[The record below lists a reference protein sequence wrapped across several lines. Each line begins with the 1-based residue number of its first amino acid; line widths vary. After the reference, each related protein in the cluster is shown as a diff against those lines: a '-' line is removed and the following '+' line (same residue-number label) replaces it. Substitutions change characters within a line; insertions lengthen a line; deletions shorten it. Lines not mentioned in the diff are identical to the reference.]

1 MQELR
6 RAGLSACGRAR
17 AAPRAPSAA
26 ACSARRGQLRPAA
39 AQLHVPPPRDVH
51 AVGCHGAVENHPG

>member
-6 RAGLSACGRAR
+6 RACLPACGRSR
-17 AAPRAPSAA
+17 AAPRTPSAA
-26 ACSARRGQLRPAA
+26 ACSACRGHLRPAA

-51 AVGCHGAVENHPG
+51 AVGRRGAVETHPG